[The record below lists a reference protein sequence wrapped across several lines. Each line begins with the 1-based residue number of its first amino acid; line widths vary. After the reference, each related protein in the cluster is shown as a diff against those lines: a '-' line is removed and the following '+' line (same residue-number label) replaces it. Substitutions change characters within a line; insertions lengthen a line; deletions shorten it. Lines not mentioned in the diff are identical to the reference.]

1 MLPPRLA
8 TRLTDRLLDLLDDA
22 EDLGP
27 LARPRPAP
35 REDRLPP
42 DVALRHERLK
52 VARRREAERRSTD
65 PTLVL
70 PKTSMDALAR
80 AKPVPA
86 SADDLHR
93 LGFLER
99 WRIEHASDWLLDA
112 LWGPGGRGG
121 RRSRRS

>member
-1 MLPPRLA
+1 MTGLDRKQYA
-8 TRLTDRLLDLLDDA
+8 TGAWFVWLWFVLTAGIGLVGFLLFMRNA
-22 EDLGP
+22 
-27 LARPRPAP
+27 
-35 REDRLPP
+35 
-42 DVALRHERLK
+42 
-52 VARRREAERRSTD
+52 
-65 PTLVL
+65 
-70 PKTSMDALAR
+70 

-112 LWGPGGRGG
+112 LCGPGGRGG